1 MKRREVLTQTAIVV
15 NLVITGVL
23 VVCYGDGYGFG
34 RSWMGIP

>member
-1 MKRREVLTQTAIVV
+1 MKRREVLTQTAIV
-15 NLVITGVL
+15 VITGVL